1 MEVVLLMVF
10 VSVLLSL
17 FFIMLF
23 LCFSKKSSNTTDP
36 QRDALLP
43 LEDEE
48 GTAASAS
55 HSKKAGDDS
64 E

>member
-17 FFIMLF
+17 FFIVLF
-23 LCFSKKSSNTTDP
+23 LCFSKKGSASNDP

-43 LEDEE
+43 LDEE
-48 GTAASAS
+48 GSSSGSTCG
-55 HSKKAGDDS
+55 SKESGDNT